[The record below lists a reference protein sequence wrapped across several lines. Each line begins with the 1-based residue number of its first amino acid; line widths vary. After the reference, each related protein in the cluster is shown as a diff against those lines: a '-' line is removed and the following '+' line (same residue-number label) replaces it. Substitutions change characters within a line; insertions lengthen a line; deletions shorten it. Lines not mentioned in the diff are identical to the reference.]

1 MHRGGTCAHTGVPR
15 LAAWLLPL
23 LFCLLVAAA
32 LVDGATADATTTT
45 PSVAGSWSCCGAGGA
60 AEQSFAIT
68 ESGGS
73 LSGTA
78 STSGGPFS
86 PISGSISGT
95 SVTIVTGPYT
105 TDPGYT
111 ATFLGTLSANGES
124 MSGTWSSNVGQSGTW
139 SATRTS
145 GSPTTTIET
154 TQEKETKA
162 KAVKAKEEAEA
173 KAKEAKEKEEAAK
186 KKPKGTQP
194 TTMIVF
200 CNQEMPDTP
209 NAFFECTVE
218 VINRSLSEPLAVP
231 SGSVSFAV
239 NPGGSGGFRG
249 SNVCN
254 LKASELGSNSSFCS
268 IIYLAVPPG
277 SIPIGSQPPIT
288 GTYSGD
294 NVFASNSA
302 QPRSPLPSVPQV
314 SAQASGS
321 STSLPM
327 TCPSGVICTG
337 AVQMTSSGTQTSAKG
352 SAVAAATVLVA
363 SGRYSIHAH
372 KTAKVKLRLS
382 KRGKALLKKYH
393 HHLVLTLEIKP
404 KTGAPISKALVLK

>member
-1 MHRGGTCAHTGVPR
+1 MHRGSMRAQTGVSR
-15 LAAWLLPL
+15 LAAWLPRL
-23 LFCLLVAAA
+23 LCCLLVAAA

-78 STSGGPFS
+78 STSAGPFS

-124 MSGTWSSNVGQSGTW
+124 MSGTWSSNIGQSGTW

-145 GSPTTTIET
+145 GSPTTTTET
-154 TQEKETKA
+154 PQEKQ
-162 KAVKAKEEAEA
+162 
-173 KAKEAKEKEEAAK
+173 AKEKEEAAK
-186 KKPKGTQP
+186 KKPKGKQP
-194 TTMIVF
+194 TTMIIF

-209 NAFFECTVE
+209 TAYFECTVE
-218 VINRSLSEPLAVP
+218 VINASLTEPLAVP

-254 LKASELGSNSSFCS
+254 LKASELASNSSFCS

-294 NVFASNSA
+294 NVFASNTA
-302 QPRSPLPSVPQV
+302 EPRSPLPDVPQV
-314 SAQASGS
+314 NAQATGS
-321 STSLPM
+321 DVPLTM
-327 TCPSGVICTG
+327 TCPSQTICTG
-337 AVQMTSSGTQTSAKG
+337 TAQMTATGTQASAKG
-352 SAVAAATVLVA
+352 SAAAAATVLVA
-363 SGRYSIHAH
+363 SGRYSILAH
-372 KTAKVKLRLS
+372 KKAKVKLRLS
-382 KRGKALLKKYH
+382 KRGKTLLKKH
-393 HHLVLTLEIKP
+393 HRHLVLTLEIKP
-404 KTGAPISKALVLK
+404 KTGAPVSKAIVLK